1 VGGAELLEAIGL
13 MVVSFVVLAKCADWL
28 VDGAIDIAYHFKIP
42 PILIGIVLVS
52 LGTTVP
58 ELAVSV
64 MAALEGQA
72 AMALGNAVG
81 SVLYDDG
88 LALPLVALLA
98 PAVVVIDR
106 TVLRSAAIFLIIV
119 DLLAY
124 ALCFD
129 GTLARWEGA
138 ILVAGFFVYLGYAFW
153 EHRSGSRKEGG
164 DATSET
170 AEPSGR
176 SMNRVVFLL
185 ILGLAGVLV
194 SSKLIVSS
202 GPVIAVAMGVPSAV
216 IALLFVALGTSIP
229 EVATCVVAARRGQGS
244 LAVGNILGA
253 DILNVCWIAGA
264 AALVSEAGLVVEKD
278 VIHFMFPAMLV
289 IVFTMLGLLRMN
301 YRFEKWKGAVLLV
314 IFVGYLASALIF
326 RPGAISQ

>member
-1 VGGAELLEAIGL
+1 MLEAIGL

-28 VDGAIDIAYHFKIP
+28 VDGAIDIAYHFKFP

-72 AMALGNAVG
+72 EISLGNAVG
-81 SVLYDDG
+81 SVIYDDG

-106 TVLRSAAIFLIIV
+106 TVLRSAAIFLISV

-129 GTLARWEGA
+129 GTLARAEGA
-138 ILVAGFFVYLGYAFW
+138 VLVGAFFIYLGYAFW
-153 EHRSGSRKEGG
+153 EQRNRHHQEDGG
-164 DATSET
+164 PGENV
-170 AEPSGR
+170 EPSGR
-176 SMNRVVFLL
+176 SMGRILFLL

-194 SSKLIVSS
+194 SSKWIVDS
-202 GPVIAVAMGVPSAV
+202 GSVVAVAMGVSGAV
-216 IALLFVALGTSIP
+216 IGLVVIALGTSIP
-229 EVATCVVAARRGQGS
+229 EIATCIVAARRGQGS

-253 DILNVCWIAGA
+253 DILNICWIAGA
-264 AALVSEAGLVVEKD
+264 AALVSDVGLVVAKD

-289 IVFTMLGLLRMN
+289 IVFTTLGLLRIG
-301 YRFEKWKGAVLLV
+301 YRFEKWKGAVLL
-314 IFVGYLASALIF
+314 ILCAGYLASALIY